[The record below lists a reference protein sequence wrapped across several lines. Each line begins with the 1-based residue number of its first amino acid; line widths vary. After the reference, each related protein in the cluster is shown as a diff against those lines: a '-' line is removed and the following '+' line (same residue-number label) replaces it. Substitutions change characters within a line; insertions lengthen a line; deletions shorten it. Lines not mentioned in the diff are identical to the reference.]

1 MKDLIAKLDL
11 SAYISSFE
19 SFLARQKP
27 LFVNG
32 DLALNFARLGELSSA
47 KLTAPKP
54 VIALSDAIER
64 LGLMAVLH
72 ISEIYEFSKIISYF
86 IYLKN
91 QQIGTKT
98 DEYLAKIEIPDKIAE
113 ICSYFAENG
122 ELKDSVD
129 ERLISINEAM
139 RRLKSQIDE
148 SLRSLMRSK
157 SLANYL
163 VDFNVHFIS
172 GCECLLLRGGFNAS
186 IKGAVMGRTQA
197 GYFYVFPSSI
207 EALKNEQSA
216 LLDRKEEIIYEHAKR
231 ISALFSQNVKF
242 LRFIDGA
249 FDYIDALLA
258 RVFFARSRDYSF
270 VMPSN
275 DGVIKLCEFAH
286 PALKNPKRISIDFT
300 RSVLLVTG
308 VNAGGKSM
316 LLKSVLSAAFC
327 AKYLLPLSINAS
339 KSKISSFKEIDAI
352 IEDPQ
357 NVKDDISTF
366 AGRMQSWS
374 KLFGKKN
381 LLLGV
386 DEIELGTD
394 AAEAAALYS
403 VLIEELIKNGI
414 KMIITTHHKQLALN
428 LSKNENVELLA
439 ALYDE
444 KNSRPKYEFL
454 AGIIGKSYAFETA
467 LRYSVP
473 PSIVEA
479 ARKLGGGESFNEA
492 ITKAI
497 NLELELKSK
506 IKATDEKS
514 AKLDS
519 LIENLKEQKI
529 AANDEL
535 KALRAKLEREFF
547 YAISEAKKAINL
559 KDTKEKQR
567 SINKANELAKAIEKP
582 QIAPVPVLKIGDSV
596 KYGNIKAK
604 VLSLSKN
611 DANIEA
617 NGIKMRVPLTSL
629 TKGGVIVQSPATAQV
644 KVEAARRAGVMIDLH
659 GLRSEEAVER
669 LDKFISDALL
679 AGLDEVLIKH
689 GIGTGKLAYAVKEF
703 LKAHPSIKGFRD
715 GAPNEGG
722 FGSKI
727 VKL

>member
-32 DLALNFARLGELSSA
+32 DLALNFARLGELSSTN
-47 KLTAPKP
+47 LSAPKP

-129 ERLISINEAM
+129 ERLVGINEAQ

-286 PALKNPKRISIDFT
+286 PALKNPRRISIDFT
-300 RSVLLVTG
+300 RSVLLITG

-479 ARKLGGGESFNEA
+479 ARKIGGGESFNEA

-497 NLELELKSK
+497 NLELELKTK

-582 QIAPVPVLKIGDSV
+582 QIAPAPVLKIGDSV

-644 KVEAARRAGVMIDLH
+644 KVEAARSASVMIDLH

>member
-1 MKDLIAKLDL
+1 
-11 SAYISSFE
+11 
-19 SFLARQKP
+19 
-27 LFVNG
+27 
-32 DLALNFARLGELSSA
+32 
-47 KLTAPKP
+47 
-54 VIALSDAIER
+54 
-64 LGLMAVLH
+64 
-72 ISEIYEFSKIISYF
+72 
-86 IYLKN
+86 
-91 QQIGTKT
+91 
-98 DEYLAKIEIPDKIAE
+98 
-113 ICSYFAENG
+113 
-122 ELKDSVD
+122 
-129 ERLISINEAM
+129 
-139 RRLKSQIDE
+139 
-148 SLRSLMRSK
+148 
-157 SLANYL
+157 
-163 VDFNVHFIS
+163 
-172 GCECLLLRGGFNAS
+172 
-186 IKGAVMGRTQA
+186 
-197 GYFYVFPSSI
+197 
-207 EALKNEQSA
+207 
-216 LLDRKEEIIYEHAKR
+216 
-231 ISALFSQNVKF
+231 
-242 LRFIDGA
+242 
-249 FDYIDALLA
+249 
-258 RVFFARSRDYSF
+258 
-270 VMPSN
+270 
-275 DGVIKLCEFAH
+275 
-286 PALKNPKRISIDFT
+286 
-300 RSVLLVTG
+300 
-308 VNAGGKSM
+308 M

-479 ARKLGGGESFNEA
+479 AKKLGGGESFNEA

-497 NLELELKSK
+497 NLELELKTK
-506 IKATDEKS
+506 IKATEEKS
-514 AKLDS
+514 AKLNS

-535 KALRAKLEREFF
+535 KEHRAKLEREFF

-559 KDTKEKQR
+559 KDTKEKHR

-582 QIAPVPVLKIGDSV
+582 QIAPAPVLKIGDSV

-629 TKGGVIVQSPATAQV
+629 KKGGVMIEAPATAQV
-644 KVEAARRAGVMIDLH
+644 RVEAARRASVMIDLH
-659 GLRSEEAVER
+659 GLRSHEAVER

-715 GAPNEGG
+715 GAANEGG
-722 FGSKI
+722 FGSKS
-727 VKL
+727 VKV

>member
-129 ERLISINEAM
+129 ERLVDINEAQ

-497 NLELELKSK
+497 NLELELKTK

-582 QIAPVPVLKIGDSV
+582 QIAPAPVLKIGDSV

-629 TKGGVIVQSPATAQV
+629 KKGGVMIEAPATAQV
-644 KVEAARRAGVMIDLH
+644 KVEAARSASVMIDLH

>member
-11 SAYISSFE
+11 GAYISSFE

-113 ICSYFAENG
+113 ICSYFTENG

-129 ERLISINEAM
+129 ERLVGINEAQ

-275 DGVIKLCEFAH
+275 DGAIKLCEFAH

-300 RSVLLVTG
+300 RSVLLITG

-374 KLFGKKN
+374 KLFSKKN

-497 NLELELKSK
+497 NLELELKTK

-559 KDTKEKQR
+559 KDTKEKHR

-689 GIGTGKLAYAVKEF
+689 GIGAGKLAYAVKEF

>member
-113 ICSYFAENG
+113 ICSYFTENG

-129 ERLISINEAM
+129 ERLIGINEAQ

-300 RSVLLVTG
+300 RSVLLITG

-559 KDTKEKQR
+559 KDTKEKHR

-582 QIAPVPVLKIGDSV
+582 QIAPAPVLKIGDSV

-644 KVEAARRAGVMIDLH
+644 KVEAARSASVMIDLH

>member
-129 ERLISINEAM
+129 ERLVGINEAQ

-479 ARKLGGGESFNEA
+479 AKKLGGGESFNEA

-582 QIAPVPVLKIGDSV
+582 QIAPAPVLKIGDSV

-629 TKGGVIVQSPATAQV
+629 KKGGMIVQSPATAQV

-715 GAPNEGG
+715 GAANEGG

>member
-47 KLTAPKP
+47 NLSAPKP
-54 VIALSDAIER
+54 VIALNDAIER

-113 ICSYFAENG
+113 ICSYFSENG

-129 ERLISINEAM
+129 ERLVGINEAQ

-479 ARKLGGGESFNEA
+479 AKKLGGGESFNEA

-497 NLELELKSK
+497 NLELELKTK

-547 YAISEAKKAINL
+547 YAINEAKKAINL

-582 QIAPVPVLKIGDSV
+582 QIAPAPVLKIGDSV

-629 TKGGVIVQSPATAQV
+629 KKGGVMIEAPATAQV

>member
-19 SFLARQKP
+19 SFLARQKL

-32 DLALNFARLGELSSA
+32 DLALNFARLGELSSTN
-47 KLTAPKP
+47 LSAPKP

-113 ICSYFAENG
+113 ICSYFSENG

-129 ERLISINEAM
+129 ERLVGINEAQ

-286 PALKNPKRISIDFT
+286 PALKNPRRISIDFT

-497 NLELELKSK
+497 NLELELKTK

-559 KDTKEKQR
+559 KDTKEKHR

-582 QIAPVPVLKIGDSV
+582 QIAPAPVLKIGDSV

-644 KVEAARRAGVMIDLH
+644 KVEAARSASVMIDLH

>member
-47 KLTAPKP
+47 NLSAPKP

-497 NLELELKSK
+497 NLELELKTK

-582 QIAPVPVLKIGDSV
+582 QIAPAPVLKIGDSV

-629 TKGGVIVQSPATAQV
+629 KKGGVIVQSPATAQV
-644 KVEAARRAGVMIDLH
+644 KVEAARSASVMIDLH
-659 GLRSEEAVER
+659 GLRSQEAVER

>member
-32 DLALNFARLGELSSA
+32 DLALNFARLGELSSTN
-47 KLTAPKP
+47 LSAPKP

-129 ERLISINEAM
+129 ERLVGINEAQ
-139 RRLKSQIDE
+139 RRLKSQIDD

-286 PALKNPKRISIDFT
+286 PALKNPRRISIDFT
-300 RSVLLVTG
+300 RSVLLITG

-479 ARKLGGGESFNEA
+479 ARKIGGGESFNEA

-497 NLELELKSK
+497 NLELELKTK

-582 QIAPVPVLKIGDSV
+582 QIAPPPVLKIGDSV

-629 TKGGVIVQSPATAQV
+629 KKGGVIVQSPATAQV
-644 KVEAARRAGVMIDLH
+644 KVEAARSASVMRDLH

>member
-47 KLTAPKP
+47 NLSAPKP
-54 VIALSDAIER
+54 AIALNDAIER

-113 ICSYFAENG
+113 ICSYFTENG

-129 ERLISINEAM
+129 ERLVGINEAQ

-497 NLELELKSK
+497 NLELELKTK

-582 QIAPVPVLKIGDSV
+582 QIAPPPVLKIGDSV

>member
-113 ICSYFAENG
+113 ICSYFGENG

-129 ERLISINEAM
+129 ERLIGINEAQ

-275 DGVIKLCEFAH
+275 DGAIKLCEFAH

-497 NLELELKSK
+497 NLELELKTK

-582 QIAPVPVLKIGDSV
+582 QIAPAPVLKIGDSV

-644 KVEAARRAGVMIDLH
+644 KVEAARSASVMIDLH

>member
-129 ERLISINEAM
+129 ERLVGINEAQ

-582 QIAPVPVLKIGDSV
+582 QIAPAPVLKIGDSV

-629 TKGGVIVQSPATAQV
+629 KKGGVIVQSPATAQV

>member
-32 DLALNFARLGELSSA
+32 DLALNFARLCELSSA

-129 ERLISINEAM
+129 ERLVGINEAQ

-286 PALKNPKRISIDFT
+286 PALKNPRRISIDFT
-300 RSVLLVTG
+300 RSVLLITG

-479 ARKLGGGESFNEA
+479 ARKIGGGESFNEA

-497 NLELELKSK
+497 NLELELKTK

-582 QIAPVPVLKIGDSV
+582 QIAPPPVLKIGDSV

-629 TKGGVIVQSPATAQV
+629 KKGGVIVQSPATAQV
-644 KVEAARRAGVMIDLH
+644 KVEAARSASVMIDLH

>member
-129 ERLISINEAM
+129 ERLVGINEAQ

-275 DGVIKLCEFAH
+275 DGAIKLCEFAH

-300 RSVLLVTG
+300 RSVLLITG

-582 QIAPVPVLKIGDSV
+582 QIAPAPVLKIGDSV

-715 GAPNEGG
+715 GTPNEGG

>member
-19 SFLARQKP
+19 SFLARQKS

-32 DLALNFARLGELSSA
+32 DLALNFARLGELSSTN
-47 KLTAPKP
+47 LSAPKP

-129 ERLISINEAM
+129 ERFISINEAM

-300 RSVLLVTG
+300 RSVLLITG

-497 NLELELKSK
+497 NLELELKTK

-514 AKLDS
+514 AKLDN

-535 KALRAKLEREFF
+535 KALRAKLERKFF

-582 QIAPVPVLKIGDSV
+582 QIAPAPVLKIGDSV

-629 TKGGVIVQSPATAQV
+629 TKGGVIVQPPATAQV
-644 KVEAARRAGVMIDLH
+644 KVEAACSASVMIDLH

>member
-54 VIALSDAIER
+54 VIALNDAIER

-113 ICSYFAENG
+113 ICSYFSENG

-374 KLFGKKN
+374 KLFSKKN

-479 ARKLGGGESFNEA
+479 AKKLGGGESFNEA

-497 NLELELKSK
+497 NLELELKTK

-582 QIAPVPVLKIGDSV
+582 QIAPAPVLKIGDSV

-629 TKGGVIVQSPATAQV
+629 KKGGVIVQSPATAQV

-715 GAPNEGG
+715 GAPKEGG

>member
-129 ERLISINEAM
+129 ERLVGINEAQ

-497 NLELELKSK
+497 NLELELKTK

-514 AKLDS
+514 AKLDN

-559 KDTKEKQR
+559 KDTKEKHR

-582 QIAPVPVLKIGDSV
+582 QIAPAPVLKIGDSV

-644 KVEAARRAGVMIDLH
+644 KVEAARSASVMIDLH

>member
-54 VIALSDAIER
+54 VIALNDAIER

-172 GCECLLLRGGFNAS
+172 GCECLLLRGGFNTS

-497 NLELELKSK
+497 NLELELKTK

-582 QIAPVPVLKIGDSV
+582 QIAPAPVLKIGDSV

-629 TKGGVIVQSPATAQV
+629 KKGGVIVQPPATAQV

>member
-242 LRFIDGA
+242 LRFIDSA

-479 ARKLGGGESFNEA
+479 AKKLGGGESFNEA

-497 NLELELKSK
+497 NLELELKTK

-514 AKLDS
+514 AKLNS

-582 QIAPVPVLKIGDSV
+582 QIAPAPVLKIGDSV

-629 TKGGVIVQSPATAQV
+629 KKGGVIVQSPATAQV
-644 KVEAARRAGVMIDLH
+644 KVEAARSASVMIDLH

-703 LKAHPSIKGFRD
+703 LKAHPSINGFRD
-715 GAPNEGG
+715 GAANEGG

>member
-1 MKDLIAKLDL
+1 
-11 SAYISSFE
+11 
-19 SFLARQKP
+19 
-27 LFVNG
+27 
-32 DLALNFARLGELSSA
+32 
-47 KLTAPKP
+47 
-54 VIALSDAIER
+54 
-64 LGLMAVLH
+64 
-72 ISEIYEFSKIISYF
+72 
-86 IYLKN
+86 
-91 QQIGTKT
+91 
-98 DEYLAKIEIPDKIAE
+98 
-113 ICSYFAENG
+113 
-122 ELKDSVD
+122 
-129 ERLISINEAM
+129 
-139 RRLKSQIDE
+139 
-148 SLRSLMRSK
+148 
-157 SLANYL
+157 
-163 VDFNVHFIS
+163 
-172 GCECLLLRGGFNAS
+172 
-186 IKGAVMGRTQA
+186 MGRTQA

-497 NLELELKSK
+497 NLDLELKTK

-582 QIAPVPVLKIGDSV
+582 QIAPAPVLKIGDSV

-604 VLSLSKN
+604 VLSLNKN

-644 KVEAARRAGVMIDLH
+644 RVEAARRAGVMIDLH

>member
-47 KLTAPKP
+47 NLTAPKP

-113 ICSYFAENG
+113 ICSYFGENG

-129 ERLISINEAM
+129 ERLIGINEAQ

-374 KLFGKKN
+374 KLFSKKN

-582 QIAPVPVLKIGDSV
+582 QIAPAPVLKIGDSV

-629 TKGGVIVQSPATAQV
+629 KKGGVIVQSPATAQV
-644 KVEAARRAGVMIDLH
+644 KVEAACSASVMIDLH

>member
-11 SAYISSFE
+11 GAYISSFE

-47 KLTAPKP
+47 NLSAPKP

-113 ICSYFAENG
+113 ICSYFTENG

-129 ERLISINEAM
+129 ERLVGINEAQ

-286 PALKNPKRISIDFT
+286 PALKNPKLISIDFT
-300 RSVLLVTG
+300 RSVLLITG

-514 AKLDS
+514 AKLNS

-547 YAISEAKKAINL
+547 YAINEAKKAINL

-582 QIAPVPVLKIGDSV
+582 QIAPAPVLKIGDSV

-629 TKGGVIVQSPATAQV
+629 KKGGVIVQSPATAQV

>member
-47 KLTAPKP
+47 NLSAPKP

-113 ICSYFAENG
+113 ICSYFSENG

-129 ERLISINEAM
+129 ERLIGINEAL

-148 SLRSLMRSK
+148 SLRFLMRSK

-242 LRFIDGA
+242 LRFIDSA

-582 QIAPVPVLKIGDSV
+582 QIAPAPVLKIGDSV

-629 TKGGVIVQSPATAQV
+629 TKGGVIVQPPATAQV
-644 KVEAARRAGVMIDLH
+644 RVEAARSAGVMIDLH

>member
-32 DLALNFARLGELSSA
+32 DLALNFARLGELSSTN
-47 KLTAPKP
+47 LSAPKP

-275 DGVIKLCEFAH
+275 DGAIKLCEFAH

-497 NLELELKSK
+497 NLELELKTK

-582 QIAPVPVLKIGDSV
+582 QIAPPPVLKIGDSV

>member
-113 ICSYFAENG
+113 ICSYFTENG

-129 ERLISINEAM
+129 ERLIGINEAQ

-497 NLELELKSK
+497 NLELELKTK

-582 QIAPVPVLKIGDSV
+582 QIAPAPVLKIGDSV

-715 GAPNEGG
+715 GSPNEGG

>member
-32 DLALNFARLGELSSA
+32 DLALNFARLCELSSA

-129 ERLISINEAM
+129 ERLVGINEAQ

-286 PALKNPKRISIDFT
+286 PALKNPRRISIDFT

-582 QIAPVPVLKIGDSV
+582 QIAPAPVLKIGDSV

-644 KVEAARRAGVMIDLH
+644 KVEAARSASVMIDLH

>member
-113 ICSYFAENG
+113 ICSYFTENG

-129 ERLISINEAM
+129 ERLIGINEAQ

-582 QIAPVPVLKIGDSV
+582 QIAPAPVLKIGDSV

-644 KVEAARRAGVMIDLH
+644 KVEAARRASVMIDLH

>member
-129 ERLISINEAM
+129 ERLVGINEAQ

-300 RSVLLVTG
+300 RSVLLITG

-497 NLELELKSK
+497 NLELELKTK

-514 AKLDS
+514 AKLDN

-582 QIAPVPVLKIGDSV
+582 QISPAPVLKIGDSV

-644 KVEAARRAGVMIDLH
+644 KVEAARSASVMIDLH

>member
-113 ICSYFAENG
+113 ICSYFSENG

-129 ERLISINEAM
+129 ERLVGINEAQ

-514 AKLDS
+514 AKLNS

-582 QIAPVPVLKIGDSV
+582 QIAPAPVLKIGDSV

-629 TKGGVIVQSPATAQV
+629 KKGGVIVQSPATAQV

>member
-129 ERLISINEAM
+129 ERLVGINEAQ

-547 YAISEAKKAINL
+547 YAINEAKKAINL
-559 KDTKEKQR
+559 KDTKEKHR

-582 QIAPVPVLKIGDSV
+582 QIAPAPVLKIGDSV

-629 TKGGVIVQSPATAQV
+629 KKGGVMIEAPATAQV

>member
-129 ERLISINEAM
+129 ERLVGINEAQ

-275 DGVIKLCEFAH
+275 DGAIKLCEFAH

-582 QIAPVPVLKIGDSV
+582 QIAPAPVLKIGDSV

-644 KVEAARRAGVMIDLH
+644 KVEAARSASVMIDLH

>member
-47 KLTAPKP
+47 NLTAPKP

-113 ICSYFAENG
+113 ICSYFSESG

-129 ERLISINEAM
+129 ERLVGINEAQ

-275 DGVIKLCEFAH
+275 DGAIKLCEFAH

-497 NLELELKSK
+497 NLELELKTK

-559 KDTKEKQR
+559 KDTKEKHR

-582 QIAPVPVLKIGDSV
+582 QIAPPPVLKIGDSV

-629 TKGGVIVQSPATAQV
+629 KKGGVIVQSPATAQV

-715 GAPNEGG
+715 GTPNEGG

>member
-129 ERLISINEAM
+129 ERLVGINEAQ

-374 KLFGKKN
+374 KLFSKKN

-479 ARKLGGGESFNEA
+479 AKKLGGGESFNEA

-497 NLELELKSK
+497 NLELELKTK

-582 QIAPVPVLKIGDSV
+582 QIAPPPVLKIGDSV

-644 KVEAARRAGVMIDLH
+644 KVEAARSASVMIDLH
-659 GLRSEEAVER
+659 GLRSEEAIER

-703 LKAHPSIKGFRD
+703 LKAHPSIKGFKD